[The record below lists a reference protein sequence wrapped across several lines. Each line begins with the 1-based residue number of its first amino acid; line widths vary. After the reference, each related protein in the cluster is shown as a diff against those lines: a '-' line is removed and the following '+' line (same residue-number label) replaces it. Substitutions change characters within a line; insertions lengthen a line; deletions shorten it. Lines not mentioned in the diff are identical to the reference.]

1 MQQPTDPHVALWCRI
16 ETMPLTPN
24 QRVLIGEHL
33 ATKDNEGK
41 HGWLCNASD
50 ATLNAWVFKY
60 LCEKEDLN
68 L

>member
-1 MQQPTDPHVALWCRI
+1 
-16 ETMPLTPN
+16 MPLTPN

-33 ATKDNEGK
+33 STKDNEGK
-41 HGWLCNASD
+41 RDWLCNASD

-60 LCEKEDLN
+60 LCEKEGLN